1 MVVDCHSS
9 LSSLSSKLSSTLLD
23 NRSFSIKYQLPNEDL
38 DSLISVSTDEDLDN
52 MIEEYD
58 RILAGSSNS
67 SSASNSSNSRLR
79 LFLFPPSKPESAS
92 SIGSLLEDSKS
103 ETWFVDA
110 LNGAGVI
117 PRGLSTDSSP
127 DVNSLLGLDEG
138 SSHGGGASAGG
149 VKNPHLP
156 ESPPGKVG
164 KVGQDIQPV
173 PDSPMMETRSSFG
186 STSSAS
192 CLSNLPPIRVHVD
205 EGGLRTQDPRLGLEE
220 HFGQMN
226 IGGGPPAAAAAAA
239 AAAISPAAENP
250 SRGFS
255 DDERFEQ
262 GMARKPPQPPS
273 QPQQK
278 LSALE
283 LQNDAVS
290 RYAQFL

>member
-1 MVVDCHSS
+1 M
-9 LSSLSSKLSSTLLD
+9 
-23 NRSFSIKYQLPNEDL
+23 
-38 DSLISVSTDEDLDN
+38 
-52 MIEEYD
+52 
-58 RILAGSSNS
+58 
-67 SSASNSSNSRLR
+67 
-79 LFLFPPSKPESAS
+79 
-92 SIGSLLEDSKS
+92 LEDSKS

-117 PRGLSTDSSP
+117 PRGQSADSSP

-138 SSHGGGASAGG
+138 SSHGGGGSAAGG
-149 VKNPHLP
+149 AKNPHLP
-156 ESPPGKVG
+156 ESPSGKVG
-164 KVGQDIQPV
+164 KVGQDIQSV

-226 IGGGPPAAAAAAA
+226 VGGGPPAAAVA

-278 LSALE
+278 FSALE